1 MCVEVRGNP
10 CTSFDCIDMSKK
22 QTQAA
27 QLVSSAIAGMD
38 FATVIVNGK
47 VYVIMPP
54 TIYKLSS
61 VGYYFSQLGEGETV
75 RDLLLTIGSI
85 DKLACILS
93 ILICGDISLSDELA
107 QGSIDEVVSAVDE
120 GLALINVEP
129 FMKLSALRK
138 SVLMLTAKPKQ

>member
-10 CTSFDCIDMSKK
+10 CTSFDYIDMSKK

-27 QLVSSAIAGMD
+27 KLVSSAITGMD
-38 FATVIVNGK
+38 FATVVVNGK
-47 VYVIMPP
+47 VYVIMSPN
-54 TIYKLSS
+54 IHKLSS
-61 VGYYFSQLGEGETV
+61 IGYYFSQLGEGETV

-93 ILICGDISLSDELA
+93 ILICGDISLAEELA

-120 GLALINVEP
+120 GLSLINVEP